1 MDWLKHCLKPL
12 LSDERGWLVHRFLSL
27 TDHQNMVLAA
37 ASFMLGKGLY
47 SMSYYHDSYRI
58 YPYQITYTKKG
69 NISYAGQVLD
79 ETNPVIYTV
88 WVEPCGG

>member
-1 MDWLKHCLKPL
+1 MRKKIVLMNHHK
-12 LSDERGWLVHRFLSL
+12 ELVSFPYINGL

-47 SMSYYHDSYRI
+47 SMSTYCHDSYRI